1 MTAEKAKTF
10 AALHQKGRPLVL
22 YNIWDAGSARAVA
35 EAGAAALATGSW
47 SVAAA
52 HGYAD
57 GEAIPLDLLETIVSR
72 ITATVDLPLSVDFES
87 GYARDADDVAANVR
101 RIVKAGAVGIN
112 FEDGY
117 GGESRMHS
125 VERQVACIEAIRKM
139 ADAEGVPLFIN
150 ARTDYFLAESDPG
163 KHADHLV
170 DAIRRGQAY
179 AEAGASGFFVP
190 GLSDEGLIAEICAAV
205 PLPVNIMAMTRT
217 PSLSR
222 LGELGVARVS
232 HGPGPYRK
240 AMAAITDAARAVY
253 AGT

>member
-10 AALHQKGRPLVL
+10 SSLHQKGRPLVL
-22 YNIWDAGSARAVA
+22 YNIWDAGSAKAVA
-35 EAGAAALATGSW
+35 DAGAAALATGSW

-57 GEAIPLDLLETIVSR
+57 GEAIPLELLETIVSR
-72 ITATVDLPLSVDFES
+72 ISATVDLPLSVDFES
-87 GYARDADDVAANVR
+87 GYAREADDVAANVR
-101 RIVKAGAVGIN
+101 RIVKAGAIGIN
-112 FEDGY
+112 FEDGI
-117 GGESRMHS
+117 GENRMHS
-125 VERQVACIEAIRKM
+125 VERQVACIEAIRAM

-150 ARTDYFLAESDPG
+150 ARTDYFLIEGDPAR
-163 KHADHLV
+163 HADHLA
-170 DAIRRGQAY
+170 DAIDRGRAY
-179 AEAGASGFFVP
+179 AKAGASGFFVP
-190 GLSDEGLIAEICAAV
+190 GLSDEGLIAQVCEAV
-205 PLPVNIMAMTRT
+205 PLPINIMAMTRT